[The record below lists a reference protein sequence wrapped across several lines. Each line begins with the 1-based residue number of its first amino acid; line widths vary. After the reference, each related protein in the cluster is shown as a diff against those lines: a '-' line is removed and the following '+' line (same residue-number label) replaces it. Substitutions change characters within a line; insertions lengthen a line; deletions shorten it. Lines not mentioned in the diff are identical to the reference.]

1 MKKLDKKEIEELSKY
16 REITLMVADI
26 LKNKH
31 KEGGFSLLDGNRYKK
46 EFLSK
51 ISSEEEFKKQSEI
64 LEIAYQK
71 RNPETLV
78 HKLKEYNRRNELRR
92 RRVLTAVCSAVAMVA
107 AVTFY
112 IFAIEDK
119 TFDQKYKNEIFVPT
133 LISNNLNTVLDTTVK
148 RLIVNEYDTAVVR
161 AQSEAVHEH
170 FQLEK
175 LVVPKGFTYEVEL
188 CDGTL
193 VSLNAKSELHFPNR
207 FGEHERV
214 VTLMGEGYFKVK
226 KSTIP
231 FIVKVGDMYV
241 KVYGTTFNINA
252 REMKNVQ
259 TILVEG
265 AVGVGLVGG
274 EEIRMKPDEMVLL
287 NTTNGHYKK
296 QTIDPQQYIGWV
308 NGYFRYINKPLSDL
322 FDEMSRWYG
331 IEINYDREFTVKNI
345 NISLEHDMKLEEAM
359 KFIERIMKIK
369 FIRENDKK
377 YKVKKMERK

>member
-1 MKKLDKKEIEELSKY
+1 MKNIDKKEIEELSKY

-26 LKNKH
+26 LKNKP
-31 KEGGFSLLDGNRYKK
+31 KGGDFSLLEGNRYKK

-51 ISSEEEFKKQSEI
+51 ISSEEEFNRQSEI
-64 LEIAYQK
+64 LERAFQE
-71 RNPETLV
+71 RNSESLV
-78 HKLKEYNRRNELRR
+78 CKLMECNHRDELRR
-92 RRVLTAVCSAVAMVA
+92 RRVLTAACSVVAMLV

-119 TFDQKYKNEIFVPT
+119 TFDQKYENEIFVPT
-133 LISNNLNTVLDTTVK
+133 LISNNKNTVLDTTVK
-148 RLIVNEYDTAVVR
+148 RLIVNEYDSAVVQ
-161 AQSEAVHEH
+161 AQSEIAQEQ
-170 FQLEK
+170 FQLKK

-193 VSLNAKSELHFPNR
+193 VSLNAKSELQFPNR

-231 FIVKVGDMYV
+231 FIVKVGEMYV

-287 NTTNGHYKK
+287 NTTNGRYKK
-296 QTIDPQQYIGWV
+296 QAIDSQHYLGWI
-308 NGYFRYINKPLSDL
+308 NGYFRYINKPFCDL
-322 FDEMSRWYG
+322 LEEMSIWYG
-331 IEINYDREFTVKNI
+331 IEMNYDWELAMKNI
-345 NISLEHDMKLEEAM
+345 NISFEHDMKLDEAM

-369 FIRENDKK
+369 FIRENDKE
-377 YKVKKMERK
+377 YSVKKMERK